1 MKANKLAGIVYIGCY
16 GSAAEPCIYVAKQ
29 DSENGSLTVIQQ
41 VTGIENASF
50 LSVNE
55 ARDRLYAVSETAEAN
70 GVRGGEVA
78 AYAIDPATGKL
89 SELNRQSTHGEHPC
103 YVSSDGK
110 SVFVANYTG
119 GNAAILPLAED
130 GSLKPA
136 AAIVG
141 SKGEL
146 GPNASRQDAPHAHAI
161 LPLGGPSP
169 YVYIT
174 DLGTDSILI
183 YRQNLEGA
191 EPLQHVSSYQLHA
204 GAGPRHLAL
213 HEQLP
218 IVYVMNEL
226 DSTVSVLK
234 KNAEDAGSLELVQT
248 ISALP
253 EGFNAYND
261 AAHIALAPSGKF
273 LYSSNRGH
281 NSLAVFAVNA
291 ADGSL
296 TLLQHISCGGEG
308 PRNFTLAPDGSR
320 LLVAN
325 QKTNHLLSYRV
336 DAGSGLLTS
345 EGELLQISSPVF
357 VWIG

>member
-16 GSAAEPCIYVAKQ
+16 GSASEPCIYVATQ
-29 DSENGSLTVIQQ
+29 DSESGLLNVIQQ

-50 LSVNE
+50 LNVNE

-70 GVRGGEVA
+70 GVPGGEVA
-78 AYAIDPATGKL
+78 AYAIDPETGKL

-103 YVSSDGK
+103 YVSSDGH

-119 GNAAILPLAED
+119 GNAAVLPLAED
-130 GSLKPA
+130 GSLQPA
-136 AAIVG
+136 AAVVG

-174 DLGTDSILI
+174 DLGTDSILL
-183 YRQNLEGA
+183 YRHNPQGA
-191 EPLQHVSSYQLHA
+191 EPLQLASSYQLNA

-226 DSTVSVLK
+226 DSTVSVLR
-234 KNAEDAGSLELVQT
+234 KNGEDAGSLELVQT

-281 NSLAVFAVNA
+281 DSIAVFAVNA

-296 TLLQHISCGGEG
+296 TLVQHISCGGEG
-308 PRNFTLAPDGSR
+308 PRNFALAPDGSR

-325 QKTNHLLSYRV
+325 QKTNHLLSYQV
-336 DAGSGLLTS
+336 DAGSGRLTP